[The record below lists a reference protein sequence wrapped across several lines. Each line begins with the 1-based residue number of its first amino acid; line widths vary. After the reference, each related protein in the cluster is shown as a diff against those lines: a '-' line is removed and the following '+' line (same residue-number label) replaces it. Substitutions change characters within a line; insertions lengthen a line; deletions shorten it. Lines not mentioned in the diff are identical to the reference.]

1 MSDERL
7 ADLEMRWSVGRLT
20 AEDVAEL
27 LREVRRLR
35 ALVKALNLLLILIL
49 SAIWGTVLGALIKC

>member
-1 MSDERL
+1 MRDGPMSDERL

-35 ALVKALNLLLILIL
+35 EERSGQKRMYRHDDPM
-49 SAIWGTVLGALIKC
+49 